1 MAEKNYRVNDPIQVE
16 YRAKKSGTGLTVLMD
31 VLDETGAIDAV
42 LSVAVMP
49 EPNGDGVYVASFT
62 PDAQGE
68 WMVYVYESGKADD
81 KVIREYSVGGYD
93 LDTVGQAVD
102 SIVADTG
109 SPPMIG

>member
-1 MAEKNYRVNDPIQVE
+1 MAEKNYKINDPIQVE

-31 VLDETGAIDAV
+31 VIDEAGVLDAV
-42 LSVAVMP
+42 LSVAAMP
-49 EPNGDGVYVASFT
+49 EPNSDGVYVSSFT

-68 WMVYVYESGKADD
+68 WMVYVYKSGKADD
-81 KVIREYSVGGYD
+81 KVIQKYSVGGYD

-102 SIVADTG
+102 LIAADTG